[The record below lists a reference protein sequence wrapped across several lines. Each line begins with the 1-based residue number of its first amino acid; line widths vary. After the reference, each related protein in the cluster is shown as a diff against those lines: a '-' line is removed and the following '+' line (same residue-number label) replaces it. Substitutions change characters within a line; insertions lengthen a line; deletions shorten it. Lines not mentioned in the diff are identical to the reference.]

1 MRNLKSKLKKS
12 HNCSDT
18 LKNLN
23 NEVNRLTSKLAE
35 QEKLLRQY
43 QHSEYYYCAFFENT
57 DEAYCICDSDGK
69 ILKINQNAA
78 NIFGFTPSEMINQ
91 NLIEMN
97 RKTGKIRTSE
107 KQIIKKLLKS
117 RTPLSEVVIFKNDSR
132 IEVTFEMQL
141 HPYHSKEGLLQI
153 ITFKDVS
160 GSTITNGEQKR
171 QKEFL
176 ERLIKERTAS
186 LLTTNSKLQKE
197 IRERVQREK
206 ELVESKERYKE
217 LVEKAGVAVLVDDE
231 NGNLQYFNKKFTEIF
246 GYTHKEM
253 KQKNFLKLIHPN
265 DEKRILNIHKKRF
278 LGLESD
284 STYEVKAIRKDGTL
298 LYLDVHT
305 SVIKENGHIQGSR
318 SFIWDRTEKTLI
330 EAAHLRS
337 EQRYRDLYDN
347 NRDGIVVYD
356 LSGKIV
362 ECNPVFLEMSGY
374 TLSEITKLTN
384 KDITPKKWLKT
395 DVTMVQSQTLKRGY
409 SEIYQKEYIHKTKD
423 IFPVELRTYL
433 MKDDNGKPE
442 GFWAIIRDISDR
454 KKIETE
460 INMLAHTV
468 KSIREAV
475 SVTDLNDNILF
486 VNEAF
491 IKIYGYSEK
500 ELIGK
505 NISIIRSPNNDPEII
520 KKILPDTITKGW
532 IGELVNRRKNGE
544 EFPVYLST
552 SVIRDDK
559 KNPIA
564 LVGIASDLTE
574 RKIIEAQLRQSQ
586 KMDAVGK
593 LAGGIAHDFNNIL
606 SIINGYSD
614 LVLQEIDNSH
624 KLYKKLNQ
632 VRKAGEKASNLVKQL
647 LAFSRKQIIE
657 TKIVNIN
664 KLIYDW
670 NSVFIR
676 LIGED
681 IETQIDLEKD
691 IGLIK
696 ADPNQL
702 EQVFVNIILNARDA
716 INQRTD
722 IASEKQIKIQTRN
735 VSLNK
740 KFTDKHRGSTTGH
753 YIEISISDTGIGIP
767 NGTKDKIFEPF
778 FSTKEEGKGT
788 GLGLSMVYGIVKQ
801 NNGSI
806 YVDSKPDK
814 GTTFRIYWPIVDS
827 DISPTDVKRTK
838 EKIIGGKETILLVED
853 ETDVRDVASET
864 LQSIGYNI
872 YEASNGIEALDYVKN
887 KGSNISLVI
896 TDVIMPGMGG
906 KELAENIE
914 KIQPNLKVLFT
925 SGYTDQKIVQS
936 GKLNNDIN
944 FLHKPYSIHELSK
957 KIRELI
963 ETR

>member
-1 MRNLKSKLKKS
+1 VRKLISKLKKS
-12 HNCSDT
+12 NNYSDT
-18 LKNLN
+18 LN
-23 NEVNRLTSKLAE
+23 NQNNKINRLTSKLAE
-35 QEKLLRQY
+35 QEKLLSQY
-43 QHSEYYYCAFFENT
+43 QRSEYYYCALFEKTN
-57 DEAYCICDSDGK
+57 ESYCICDSDGK

-97 RKTGKIRTSE
+97 QKTGKIGTSE
-107 KQIIKKLLKS
+107 KQIIQKILKS
-117 RTPLSEVVIFKNDSR
+117 RNPLSEELIIKSDSG
-132 IEVTFEMQL
+132 IDVMFEMKL
-141 HPYHSKEGLLQI
+141 YPHHSKEGLLQI
-153 ITFKDVS
+153 ISFKEIS
-160 GSTITNGEQKR
+160 GNTITNGDEKK

-176 ERLIKERTAS
+176 ERLIKERTAN

-197 IRERVQREK
+197 IRERVHREK
-206 ELVESKERYKE
+206 ELTESKERYKE

-231 NGNLQYFNKKFTEIF
+231 NANLQYFNKKLTEIF
-246 GYTHKEM
+246 GYTYKEM
-253 KQKNFLKLIHPN
+253 KKKNFLKLIHPD
-265 DEKRILNIHKKRF
+265 DEKRVRNIHKRRF

-284 STYEVKAIRKDGTL
+284 STYEIKAIKKDGSI

-356 LSGKIV
+356 LDGKIV

-409 SEIYQKEYIHKTKD
+409 SEIYQKEYINKNKNV
-423 IFPVELRTYL
+423 FPVELRTYL
-433 MKDDNGKPE
+433 MRDDNNRPE
-442 GFWAIIRDISDR
+442 GFWAIIRDISER
-454 KKIETE
+454 KKIESE

-475 SVTDLNDNILF
+475 SVTDLHDNILF

-491 IKIYGYSEK
+491 IKIYGYSER

-505 NISIIRSPNNDPEII
+505 NINIIRSPNNDPEII
-520 KKILPDTITKGW
+520 KKILPNTIARGW
-532 IGELVNRRKNGE
+532 IGELMNRRKNGE

-614 LVLQEIDNSH
+614 LALQEIDNSH
-624 KLYKKLNQ
+624 KLYKKLDQ
-632 VRKAGEKASNLVKQL
+632 VRNAGEKASNLVKQL

-702 EQVFVNIILNARDA
+702 EQVFVNLILNARDA

-735 VSLNK
+735 VNLNK
-740 KFTDKHRGSTTGH
+740 KFTDKHRGSSTGH
-753 YIEISISDTGIGIP
+753 YIEISISDTGVGIP

-778 FSTKEEGKGT
+778 FTTKEEGKGT

-814 GTTFRIYWPIVDS
+814 GTTFRIYWPIVES
-827 DISPTDVKRTK
+827 EISPTVVKRAK
-838 EKIIGGKETILLVED
+838 EKIIGGNETILLVED

-864 LQSIGYNI
+864 LQSIGYKI
-872 YEASNGIEALDYVKN
+872 YEAANGIEALDYIKN
-887 KGSNISLVI
+887 NGSKISLVI

-925 SGYTDQKIVQS
+925 SGYTDQKIVQR

-944 FLHKPYSIHELSK
+944 FLHKPYSIYELSR

-963 ETR
+963 ES

>member
-1 MRNLKSKLKKS
+1 MKSNK
-12 HNCSDT
+12 
-18 LKNLN
+18 LN
-23 NEVNRLTSKLAE
+23 NEDCSDKLSSLQNEIERLTSRLEE
-35 QEKLLRQY
+35 QQEVLKQYRSSLYHFQLLFEKT
-43 QHSEYYYCAFFENT
+43 H
-57 DEAYCICDSDGK
+57 EAYCICDSSLN
-69 ILKINQNAA
+69 ILLINQNAA
-78 NIFGFTPSEMINQ
+78 NILGYTPTDLLNQ
-91 NLIEMN
+91 NLLELNQNTDMFI
-97 RKTGKIRTSE
+97 TSGKHRLKE
-107 KQIIKKLLKS
+107 LLKS
-117 RTPLSEVVIFKNDSR
+117 KVPTSEQFIIKNNAGMDVT
-132 IEVTFEMQL
+132 IEL
-141 HPYHSKEGLLQI
+141 HIQPHHSEEGLLNI
-153 ITFKDVS
+153 LTFKDL
-160 GSTITNGEQKR
+160 NGHVISNVYEKKQR
-171 QKEFL
+171 QFL
-176 ERLIKERTAS
+176 ERLVKERTGN

-206 ELVESKERYKE
+206 ELTESKERYKE
-217 LVEKAGVAVLVDDE
+217 LVEKAGVAVLIDDE
-231 NGNLQYFNKKFTEIF
+231 NGNLQYFNKKLTEIF

-253 KQKNFLKLIHPN
+253 KKKNFFKLIHPD
-265 DEKRILNIHKKRF
+265 DEKRIREIHKRRF
-278 LGLESD
+278 LGLEAG
-284 STYEVKAIRKDGTL
+284 STYEVKAIGKDATT

-305 SVIKENGHIQGSR
+305 SVIKENGQIQGSR

-330 EAAHLRS
+330 EAAQIRS

-356 LSGKIV
+356 LEGKII

-374 TLSEITKLTN
+374 KLSEITKLTN
-384 KDITPKKWLKT
+384 NDITPKKWVKT
-395 DVTMVQSQTLKRGY
+395 DVNIVQSQTLKRGY
-409 SEIYQKEYIHKTKD
+409 SEIYEKEYIHKNKE

-433 MKDDNGKPE
+433 MRDDNGKPE
-442 GFWAIIRDISDR
+442 GFWAIIRDISER
-454 KKIETE
+454 KKIEAE
-460 INMLAHTV
+460 MNMLVHTI
-468 KSIREAV
+468 KSVREAV
-475 SVTDLNDNILF
+475 SVTDLDDNILF

-491 IKIYGYSEK
+491 IKIYGYSEE

-505 NISIIRSPNNDPEII
+505 NISLIRSPNNEHDMVKRIHPE
-520 KKILPDTITKGW
+520 TIEKGW
-532 IGELVNRRKNGE
+532 IGELINRRKNGE

-552 SVIRDDK
+552 SVIRDDD

-614 LVLQEIDNSH
+614 LALQEIDDSH
-624 KLYKKLNQ
+624 KLYKKLSQ
-632 VRKAGEKASNLVKQL
+632 VRNAGEKASILVKQL

-664 KLIYDW
+664 KLISDW

-681 IETQIDLEKD
+681 IETQIDLDRD

-716 INQRTD
+716 INQKTD
-722 IASEKQIKIQTRN
+722 IASEKQVKIQTRN
-735 VSLNK
+735 VRLNK
-740 KFTDKHRGSTTGH
+740 KFTDRHKGSNSGH

-778 FSTKEEGKGT
+778 FTTKEEGKGT

-806 YVDSKPDK
+806 YVDSKQDK
-814 GTTFRIYWPIVDS
+814 GTTFRIYWPIVES
-827 DISPTDVKRTK
+827 EISETGVKRIK
-838 EKIIGGKETILLVED
+838 EKIVGGNETILIVED
-853 ETDVRDVASET
+853 ESEVRDVASET
-864 LQSIGYNI
+864 LQSVGYKI
-872 YEASNGIEALDYVKN
+872 FEAANGIEALDYIKHN
-887 KGSNISLVI
+887 GSKLSLVI

-906 KELAENIE
+906 KELAENIK
-914 KIQPNLKVLFT
+914 KIRPDLKVLFT
-925 SGYTDQKIVQS
+925 SGYTDQKIIQS
-936 GKLNNDIN
+936 DKLKSDIN
-944 FLHKPYSIHELSK
+944 FLHKPYSIHELSRK
-957 KIRELI
+957 VRELI
-963 ETR
+963 EN

>member
-1 MRNLKSKLKKS
+1 MK
-12 HNCSDT
+12 D
-18 LKNLN
+18 LKN
-23 NEVNRLTSKLAE
+23 EIKRLASKLAE

-43 QHSEYYYCAFFENT
+43 QLSEYYYCAFFENT

-69 ILKINQNAA
+69 ILKINQTAA
-78 NIFGFTPSEMINQ
+78 NLFGFTPPEMINQ

-97 RKTGKIRTSE
+97 RKTGKIGTSE

-117 RTPLSEVVIFKNDSR
+117 RTPLSEVFIFKNDSGMN
-132 IEVTFEMQL
+132 VTFEMQL
-141 HPYHSKEGLLQI
+141 YPYHSKEGLLQI
-153 ITFKDVS
+153 ITFKEVR
-160 GSTITNGEQKR
+160 GSTITNGDEQR

-176 ERLIKERTAS
+176 ERLIKERTVN

-206 ELVESKERYKE
+206 ELMESKERYKE

-231 NGNLQYFNKKFTEIF
+231 NGNLQYFNKKLTEIF

-253 KQKNFLKLIHPN
+253 KKKNFLELIHPD
-265 DEKRILNIHKKRF
+265 DEKRIWSIHKRRF

-284 STYEVKAIRKDGTL
+284 STYEVKAIRKDGTV
-298 LYLDVHT
+298 LYLDIHT

-356 LSGKIV
+356 LNGKIV

-409 SEIYQKEYIHKTKD
+409 SEIYQKEYIHKTKA

-433 MKDDNGKPE
+433 MRDDNGKPE

-520 KKILPDTITKGW
+520 KKILPHTIAKGW
-532 IGELVNRRKNGE
+532 IGELMNRRKNGE

-614 LVLQEIDNSH
+614 LALQEIDNSH
-624 KLYKKLNQ
+624 KLYKKINQ

-753 YIEISISDTGIGIP
+753 YIEISISDTGVGIP

-814 GTTFRIYWPIVDS
+814 GTTFRIYWPIVES
-827 DISPTDVKRTK
+827 EISPTDVKRTK
-838 EKIIGGKETILLVED
+838 EKIIGGNETLLLVED

-864 LQSIGYNI
+864 LQSIGYTI
-872 YEASNGIEALDYVKN
+872 YEAANGIEALDCIKN
-887 KGSNISLVI
+887 NSSKISLVI

-914 KIQPNLKVLFT
+914 KIQPDLKILFT
-925 SGYTDQKIVQS
+925 SGYTDQKIVRS